1 MNIIFK
7 DIFQLYKI
15 GKELGLS
22 RKEINSILLFKNRY
36 PLVLALML
44 IVILSVFAIL
54 FWNIALILY
63 VKSTEPVYPRGA
75 LYSSISLKDF
85 RDEK

>member
-1 MNIIFK
+1 MVFK

-22 RKEINSILLFKNRY
+22 RKEINNTLLFKNRY

-44 IVILSVFAIL
+44 IVFLSVLAIL
-54 FWNIALILY
+54 FWNVALILY
-63 VKSTEPVYPRGA
+63 AKSTEPVYPRGT

-85 RDEK
+85 RDKK